1 MTFLDRQISQ
11 ARRRLTGNV
20 LLHDLSIALLV
31 ASGLWALLIVV
42 VRLFALGVPL
52 GLAGGIAAGAA
63 AVAGLVATLMRRPT
77 ELQAAV
83 ALDSA
88 AGLKERLSTA
98 LLVRRETDPFT
109 RAAVQDAEKTAAQV
123 HVPAH
128 LRYRAPGVWPW
139 SAATVTAAVL
149 LVLFMPSLDLLARN
163 NPDEQPAATREQV
176 KAEQQA
182 IKAEM
187 DQKIAKVKELAQ
199 DNPKLQDLMKDLQPL
214 DMPETQPST
223 PDDVRR
229 NAVQQI
235 DNVREKLERELE
247 KAEDSGL
254 KQAQRMF
261 QQLNEPGS
269 QKSDDKLSQSLAS
282 GDFEAAKQAMKE
294 MADDIAEAAKKA
306 DDPESQQKLAEMSQK
321 LEQLAKQI
329 SELSDTT
336 RLQKELE
343 NKGGL
348 SAEEAKKLLEQ
359 MKKMDG
365 KQLEKELQK
374 QLGEKGVPPKQIQDL
389 AKKMQQQQQAQKQCQ
404 KMAQCMSKA
413 AQAAQQCKGGGAN
426 SQQGASQAAN
436 ALSDAASQLSEMEM
450 TEQMM
455 NELEAQL
462 SEFEKMKQGGCE
474 GQCKGGGYQP
484 GREGGNKIGEQ
495 GPNAGLGYG
504 SKIGK
509 ERTAYNKTPEKA
521 KSRYQGG
528 AIIGRMLVEG
538 PQVRGQASAE
548 DVAAAAAEVN
558 DQLDNVEREDVPRQY
573 HKALREYFDR
583 LAGLM
588 REQQGAP
595 AEEKKAEPAPKNEG
609 DE

>member
-1 MTFLDRQISQ
+1 MTFLDRQVSQ

-20 LLHDLSIALLV
+20 LLHDLSLALLFAAGV
-31 ASGLWALLIVV
+31 WALLIVV
-42 VRLFALGVPL
+42 VRALGLAVPI

-63 AVAGLVATLMRRPT
+63 VVAGVAATVLRRPT
-77 ELQAAV
+77 VLQAAL
-83 ALDSA
+83 ALDAA

-98 LLVRRETDPFT
+98 LLVQREADPFA
-109 RAAVQDAEKTAAQV
+109 RAAVQDAEKKAASV

-128 LRYRAPGVWPW
+128 IRYSAPGLWPW
-139 SAATVTAAVL
+139 SAATVLAAL
-149 LVLFMPSLDLLARN
+149 LLGLFMPTLNLLARN
-163 NPDEQPAATREQV
+163 KPEEQPTATREQV
-176 KAEQQA
+176 QAEQQA
-182 IKAEM
+182 IKAELE
-187 DQKIAKVKELAQ
+187 QKLAKVKELAQ
-199 DNPKLQDLMKDLQPL
+199 ENPKLQNLANELKPL
-214 DMPETQPST
+214 ELPDTEPTT

-247 KAEDSGL
+247 QAEDSGL

-269 QKSDDKLSQSLAS
+269 QKANDKLSQSLAS
-282 GDFEAAKQAMKE
+282 GDFEAAKQALKD
-294 MADDIAEAAKKA
+294 MAEDIAEAAQKA
-306 DDPESQQKLAEMSQK
+306 DDPEAQQKLAEMSQK

-359 MKKMDG
+359 MKNMDA

-374 QLGEKGVPPKQIQDL
+374 QLGEKGVPPKQIQEL

-404 KMAQCMSKA
+404 KMSQCMSKA

-426 SQQGASQAAN
+426 SQQSASQAAN
-436 ALSDAASQLSEMEM
+436 ALSDAASQLSDMEM

-455 NELEAQL
+455 NELQAQL
-462 SEFEKMKQGGCE
+462 SEMDKMRQGVCE
-474 GQCKGGGYQP
+474 GQCQGKGDKP
-484 GREGGNKIGEQ
+484 GRRDGGNIGTQ
-495 GPNAGLGYG
+495 GPNEGLGYG
-504 SKIGK
+504 SRIGK

-548 DVAAAAAEVN
+548 DLTAAEAEVR

-588 REQQGAP
+588 KEQAGTP
-595 AEEKKAEPAPKNEG
+595 AEEKKAEPAKSAG